1 MSHSPASG
9 RQSESE
15 RQAQAL
21 VGACGYPSPGRE
33 GSPEAPGRKIG
44 ATTYRLADGEIPQLS
59 AAPVAEYDRL
69 TASPFAGQREDG
81 A

>member
-21 VGACGYPSPGRE
+21 VGACDSVSPGRE
-33 GSPEAPGRKIG
+33 ASAEAPGQKIT
-44 ATTYRLADGEIPQLS
+44 ATSIPVPSQGPTGV
-59 AAPVAEYDRL
+59 PVAEYDRL
-69 TASPFAGQREDG
+69 TASPFAGQREDRT
-81 A
+81 